1 MTVPEEPG
9 SSDDPC
15 TSVLR
20 GDADAVA
27 GHLRR
32 GLAVD
37 ARCDEGFGL
46 LELAAA
52 MGHEAVVDLL
62 LAHGAR
68 PHLLHAAVLSG
79 RPALIRRMVAAGA
92 QLDGVDGAGFTPL
105 LQAVAG
111 GDRAVVRVLLEL
123 GADVSAEVGDTG
135 PLALARRV
143 GDPVLVGILRQRGAR
158 S

>member
-1 MTVPEEPG
+1 MTVPDEPG

-20 GDADAVA
+20 GDLGAVA

-46 LELAAA
+46 VELAAA

-68 PHLLHAAVLSG
+68 PHLLHTAVLSG
-79 RPALIRRMVAAGA
+79 RPALVRRMVAAGA
-92 QLDGVDGAGFTPL
+92 PLDGVDGAGFTPL
-105 LQAVAG
+105 LQAVAA